1 MRLKFIPR
9 ESEREPTGD
18 WEVPSQNAKG
28 VRAPIIL
35 CPNLLP
41 SRSGR
46 LGFFFSCAWHTASTE
61 TVLSACVCVCVAA

>member
-28 VRAPIIL
+28 VRTPIIL
-35 CPNLLP
+35 CPNLLL
-41 SRSGR
+41 SRSGW
-46 LGFFFSCAWHTASTE
+46 LGFFFFFCAWHTASTE
-61 TVLSACVCVCVAA
+61 TVLSACVCVAV